1 MSVSERSFSERRLNL
16 LKKGDIADVEII
28 VGSDSSQQIH
38 NIYASKVHLI
48 SSSEYFKKLIADSK
62 EKSGK
67 FIVVRLLPP
76 IKPKI
81 VRRVVEF
88 TFLGGK
94 MLSELKNVKQC
105 LGLIVA
111 SKTFELE
118 ELGQYCKHVLLD
130 KFLTV
135 HSFWPIFDAFH
146 DKHPL
151 VYEATQEFL
160 VKNSEAVLKHKAL
173 HEVSPEA
180 LSAFLQD
187 PNLHIDSE
195 MKLVNACIN
204 YAFANS
210 GEDEFVK
217 SIFRRVA
224 LPHLRLYNLEKREDV
239 DDELKVFLTK
249 NEYLCLAMNLA
260 PGGFDRILETT
271 MHKLRSSVKFS
282 DKKLPRMQ
290 MKRPIKVG
298 FLPRVPIYAGHIF
311 LFSKESWK
319 KNMVIGAAETKFVL
333 SFKAPRNMT
342 IVELQTLHP
351 IRMSH
356 FNITDI
362 RECTYLNPVD
372 SRWLLPSSV
381 KIGENTQLELYETE
395 KCNLL
400 LSWATWETCTEV
412 KQGSQVTIEVVF
424 DQPCLFRGTAL
435 HFEKNGP
442 TEDVHRTTTSNW
454 ADAGVFII
462 LGVSF
467 AELLPGSANWLNFK
481 IVSREDV

>member
-1 MSVSERSFSERRLNL
+1 MSAMSVSERSFSERRLNL
-16 LKKGDIADVEII
+16 LKKGDIADVEIM
-28 VGSDSSQQIH
+28 VGPDSSQQIP

-62 EKSGK
+62 ERSGK
-67 FIVVRLLPP
+67 CIVVRLPP
-76 IKPKI
+76 IEPEV

-94 MLSELKNVKQC
+94 MLSELKNVKLC
-105 LGLIVA
+105 VGLMIVA
-111 SKTFELE
+111 SKKFELE

-130 KFLTV
+130 KFLNV
-135 HSFWPIFDAFH
+135 DSFWPIFNAFH

-160 VKNSEAVLKHKAL
+160 VENSEAVLQ
-173 HEVSPEA
+173 HEAMHNVSPEA

-210 GEDEFVK
+210 GEEFVR

-224 LPHLRLYNLEKREDV
+224 LPHLRLYNLEKGEDADV
-239 DDELKVFLTK
+239 LKVFLTK
-249 NEYLCLAMNLA
+249 NEYYCVLINMVPTELN
-260 PGGFDRILETT
+260 RILEVF
-271 MHKLRSSVKFS
+271 MNKLYNPVKFS
-282 DKKLPRMQ
+282 DKKLPRMH
-290 MKRPIKVG
+290 MKRPIKVR
-298 FLPRVPIYAGHIF
+298 FLPRVPIYAGHVFF
-311 LFSKESWK
+311 LSKESWK
-319 KNMVIGAAETKFVL
+319 KNMITGTAETKFVL

-356 FNITDI
+356 FNITDV

-395 KCNLL
+395 IDNLL
-400 LSWATWETCTEV
+400 LTCATWKTSLQV
-412 KQGSQVTIEVVF
+412 KKGSQVTIEVFF
-424 DQPCLFRGTAL
+424 DEPCLFRKTAL
-435 HFEKNGP
+435 HFEKNGAFQGIP
-442 TEDVHRTTTSNW
+442 FQFKMFQKENKNS
-454 ADAGVFII
+454 
-462 LGVSF
+462 
-467 AELLPGSANWLNFK
+467 ELLEVIDSVVNIFK
-481 IVSREDV
+481 SLSFLKV